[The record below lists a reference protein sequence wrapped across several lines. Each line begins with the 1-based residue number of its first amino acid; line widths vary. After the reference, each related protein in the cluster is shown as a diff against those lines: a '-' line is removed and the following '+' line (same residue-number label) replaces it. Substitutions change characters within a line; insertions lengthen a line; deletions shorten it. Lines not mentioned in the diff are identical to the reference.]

1 MFSKKTKI
9 VCSQGPATESDEIV
23 EKMILAGMNVARFNF
38 SHGDHE
44 EHLGRIERVRRCSEK
59 LNRPVALLMDT
70 KGPEIR
76 SGVVPNGGKVTINA
90 GDKVVVTVD
99 DAPVVAAENGKP
111 AHISL
116 NWKALPQRAKEGI
129 KILIADG
136 LLELVVE
143 KIEKDVVFCV
153 ASNTAEIGSK
163 KNVNLIGVHAG
174 LPIMSEQ
181 DKKDIA
187 FAAQMGMDFVA
198 ASFVS
203 FASEVHEIRTYL
215 DSLNSPMKIIAK
227 IENEEG
233 LDNIEEIVQAADGVM
248 VARGDLGVQ
257 LPTERIPLA
266 QKRIIAECRKAG
278 KPVITATQMLESMIQ
293 NPRPTRAELTDVAN
307 AIFDGTDAVMLSGET
322 ANGKYPVEAV
332 ATMSRIA
339 QTVEDSPDY
348 CKRIKSSLPELDSG
362 GTIGKIMAR
371 MAYMTADQVK
381 AMVIIV
387 PTLSGNTAKMISIF
401 RPEQTVI
408 AVTTEPRVQRQLLLN
423 WGIVPLLTKIA
434 DDSEE
439 MVNNAV
445 KLALDNGAVHLSDRI
460 VLCAG
465 IPLASPMMVNT
476 VRVLLVGNVIA
487 RGQRG
492 GCSEKSHR
500 VSGRIVRANS
510 PEEAFMALRKKHGE
524 ILLCPKITD
533 EWIPILRVVDGAIL
547 EGDCELADDI
557 MQLVNPR
564 LVWIANAGAAV
575 KVFETGLTVTLDGS
589 EMLVYEGVI

>member
-1 MFSKKTKI
+1 MFSRKTKI
-9 VCSQGPATESDEIV
+9 VCSQGPATSTDKIV
-23 EKMILAGMNVARFNF
+23 EDMILAGMNVARFNF
-38 SHGDHE
+38 SHGDHQ
-44 EHLGRIERVRRCSEK
+44 EHLERIERVRRCSQK
-59 LNRPVALLMDT
+59 LGRPVALMMDT

-76 SGVVPNGGKVTINA
+76 TGNVLDGKKVTIKS
-90 GDKVVVTVD
+90 GETVIVTVD
-99 DAPVVAAENGKP
+99 DAFVTASTDNQP

-116 NWKALPQRAKEGI
+116 NWKALPKKVSKGV

-136 LLELVVE
+136 LLELNVE
-143 KIEKDVVFCV
+143 HTDGITVTCK
-153 ASNTAEIGSK
+153 ATNTAEIGSK
-163 KNVNLIGVHAG
+163 KNVNLIGIHAG

-181 DKKDIA
+181 DKKDIEFGA
-187 FAAQMGMDFVA
+187 KVGLDFVA

-203 FASEVHEIRTYL
+203 FASEIHEIRNFL
-215 DSLNSPMKIIAK
+215 DNLNSPMKIIAK

-332 ATMSRIA
+332 ATMDRIA
-339 QTVEDSPDY
+339 KTVEDSPDY
-348 CKRIKSSLPELDSG
+348 CERIKSALPELGNG

-381 AMVIIV
+381 AMCIVV

-401 RPEQTVI
+401 RPEQAVL
-408 AVTTEPRVQRQLLLN
+408 AVTTDPRVQRQLLLN
-423 WGIVPLLTKIA
+423 WGIVPLITKIA

-439 MVNNAV
+439 MVHNAV

-465 IPLASPMMVNT
+465 IPLVSPLMVNT

-487 RGQRG
+487 RGRRG
-492 GCSEKSHR
+492 GCNPDFHR
-500 VSGRIVRANS
+500 VSGRIVRANT
-510 PEEAFMALRKKHGE
+510 PEDAFMALRSKHGE

-533 EWIPILRVVDGAIL
+533 DWIPILRVVDGAII
-547 EGDCELADDI
+547 EGECEISSDI
-557 MQLVNPR
+557 MALINPR
-564 LVWIANAGAAV
+564 LVWISNAGAST
-575 KVFETGLTVTLDGS
+575 KTFETGLTVTIDGV